1 MSAPRRW
8 SDSADE
14 THEIRSLFAAGR
26 PTPGISRDSRA
37 RLRRRLA
44 TRLDATTA
52 PTKAVAWRTVAVAAV
67 LGVAAT
73 AAGAVGVRTVLAVHV
88 RSPSAAP
95 APPFAPAPPPE
106 RSRVVT
112 GTPLPTVP
120 PLASP
125 LPDAVP
131 SVATPAPAA
140 SIAAGASREAVAAPR
155 SPAPDTPSAPAPFDT
170 PEDTLAA
177 ELALLDEA
185 RTRYATDPRETLQVL
200 DEHARRFPKGKL
212 VLERELLALDALKAL
227 GRTTEERERAERLV
241 QVVQGTIYERRV
253 RTHLPV
259 GNP

>member
-8 SDSADE
+8 LDSADE

-37 RLRRRLA
+37 RLSRRLA

-52 PTKAVAWRTVAVAAV
+52 ATKTVAWRSVAVAAV

-73 AAGAVGVRTVLAVHV
+73 AAGAVGVRTLLAVHV
-88 RSPSAAP
+88 RSPSAVP
-95 APPFAPAPPPE
+95 APPSAP
-106 RSRVVT
+106 
-112 GTPLPTVP
+112 TPSLRTVP
-120 PLASP
+120 PRAFP

-131 SVATPAPAA
+131 SAETPAPAA

-155 SPAPDTPSAPAPFDT
+155 SPAPDTPSPSASFDT

-185 RTRYATDPRETLQVL
+185 RTRYAADPRETLQVL

-227 GRTTEERERAERLV
+227 GRSAEERERAERLV
-241 QVVQGTIYERRV
+241 QVVQGTIYEQRV

>member
-1 MSAPRRW
+1 
-8 SDSADE
+8 
-14 THEIRSLFAAGR
+14 
-26 PTPGISRDSRA
+26 
-37 RLRRRLA
+37 
-44 TRLDATTA
+44 
-52 PTKAVAWRTVAVAAV
+52 
-67 LGVAAT
+67 
-73 AAGAVGVRTVLAVHV
+73 
-88 RSPSAAP
+88 
-95 APPFAPAPPPE
+95 
-106 RSRVVT
+106 
-112 GTPLPTVP
+112 
-120 PLASP
+120 
-125 LPDAVP
+125 VP

-155 SPAPDTPSAPAPFDT
+155 SPAPPASFDS